1 MNCALSVLLPF
12 VYLAKRV
19 STKIRITEK
28 GNSYT
33 IKLIIQLSDY
43 LINDIL

>member
-12 VYLAKRV
+12 ACLAKRV
-19 STKIRITEK
+19 STKTELTEK

-33 IKLIIQLSDY
+33 IELRKRRKDTKK
-43 LINDIL
+43 